1 MTHVI
6 VRTESQ
12 MKRAV
17 GETRAQY
24 FVPNKERNDLIF
36 ALLMARENVAI
47 VGAPGSKSDVV
58 VITINDGRLK
68 S

>member
-24 FVPNKERNDLIF
+24 FVPNKERDDLIF
-36 ALLMARENVAI
+36 KLLMERENISI
-47 VGAPGSKSDVV
+47 VGEPGSKVDVV
-58 VITINDGRLK
+58 FLTVKDARLE